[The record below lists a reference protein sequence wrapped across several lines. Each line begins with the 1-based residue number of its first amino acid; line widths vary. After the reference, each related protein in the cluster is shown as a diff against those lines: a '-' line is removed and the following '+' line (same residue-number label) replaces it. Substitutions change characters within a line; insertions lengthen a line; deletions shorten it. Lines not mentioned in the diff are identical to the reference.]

1 MVEKKTSKDKSAD
14 ERLLTVPLRREWLK
28 APLNRRA
35 RRSITA
41 IRAHLSRHMKVP
53 GADIRISAKL
63 NDSIWIRGA
72 GKPPAR
78 IRLKAS
84 LDAST
89 GMLHARLPDEEAPKA
104 EKKKGEKPAK
114 EEEAKKPGETTPTE
128 AAKPKEESTK
138 IAEPEKPAE
147 KPKAAPKEEVKP
159 PVEEK
164 PTEKPKLENIVS
176 IVLAMPCL

>member
-1 MVEKKTSKDKSAD
+1 MVEKKTSKDKPAD

-72 GKPPAR
+72 GKPPPK

-89 GMLHARLPDEEAPKA
+89 GLLYARLPDEEAPKA

-114 EEEAKKPGETTPTE
+114 EEEAKKPEEPKKETTPTE
-128 AAKPKEESTK
+128 KPETKEPSK
-138 IAEPEKPAE
+138 AE
-147 KPKAAPKEEVKP
+147 KEGSGEKAAGAREDKADS
-159 PVEEK
+159 EK
-164 PTEKPKLENIVS
+164 APSNK
-176 IVLAMPCL
+176 